1 MPRLGACPDGLLI
14 RPDVAMRQSPT
25 GCARNHAML
34 VQELRA
40 THRRRYGMT
49 NSSRSLIAGMVVLG
63 GLFATVSAQS
73 ARPTERFHAL
83 AVQLGAPQGQTT
95 LPVDLSITRWS
106 TSAERDTLLATL
118 LEQPRKLVEVLQKMP
133 AVGRLGATGN
143 VGYELRYAQK
153 TSSGGTDR
161 IVLITDRPVGFV
173 EAATQPRTIDY
184 PITVIE
190 LRVGPS
196 GKGEGKVAVAAKLAA
211 DTRTK
216 DLVIEDWNIS
226 PVLLQGLER
235 DKR

>member
-1 MPRLGACPDGLLI
+1 
-14 RPDVAMRQSPT
+14 
-25 GCARNHAML
+25 
-34 VQELRA
+34 
-40 THRRRYGMT
+40 MT
-49 NSSRSLIAGMVVLG
+49 NSSRSLVAAVAAMVVVG
-63 GLFATVSAQS
+63 GMFATVSGQA
-73 ARPTERFHAL
+73 AHRTESFHAL

-106 TSAERDTLLATL
+106 TNAERDTLLATI

-161 IVLITDRPVGFV
+161 IVLITDRPVGFA

-196 GKGEGKVAVAAKLAA
+196 GKGEGKVAVAAKLGA
-211 DTRTK
+211 DRKTK
-216 DLVIEDWNIS
+216 ELMIEDWNIS